1 VIKDA
6 DTGAPVAGACLQL
19 VVPLDPTTLRGGGA
33 CSGPDGTVTM
43 TGIRPG
49 TYNAFVNVHDGVHG
63 MQWVGLLRGT
73 GAQAKARP
81 ILLSD
86 GATFALPAI
95 KLDKAS
101 TVTGTIRDQAT
112 GDPLESAFVGVASFN
127 SGLGETGPGTFTD
140 AAGKYTVGDLGPYA
154 WTFFFRHYG
163 HASVFS
169 GGAGDRFLATG
180 VKLTAGQTTTYDL
193 SMRAGTLL
201 TGVITNAD
209 GSPLTTFVRLT
220 LVHAL
225 SGDELY
231 ISDVTGSQPYELH
244 VASPLLVKLRIDGG
258 INGDYVGGTDFF
270 SAKVFLVGTTSPQ
283 VQNISLNP

>member
-1 VIKDA
+1 
-6 DTGAPVAGACLQL
+6 
-19 VVPLDPTTLRGGGA
+19 
-33 CSGPDGTVTM
+33 M
-43 TGIRPG
+43 
-49 TYNAFVNVHDGVHG
+49 
-63 MQWVGLLRGT
+63 
-73 GAQAKARP
+73 
-81 ILLSD
+81 
-86 GATFALPAI
+86 
-95 KLDKAS
+95 KL
-101 TVTGTIRDQAT
+101 I
-112 GDPLESAFVGVASFN
+112 
-127 SGLGETGPGTFTD
+127 
-140 AAGKYTVGDLGPYA
+140 
-154 WTFFFRHYG
+154 
-163 HASVFS
+163 
-169 GGAGDRFLATG
+169 
-180 VKLTAGQTTTYDL
+180 AGQTTTYDL